1 MIVMQI
7 FGGLGNQ
14 MFQYAAGKALASF
27 YDTELA
33 LDVSFFAAHG
43 EYTPRNFGL
52 DVFNIN
58 ARVATDAEIREHT
71 YGKLKEQFERFTR
84 PWYKRKIVYEPHFH
98 FTADVF
104 KGSGDTYYKGHW
116 QSPKYFA
123 GIESEIRKDFA
134 LRYPLSAEGQTVADK
149 IKEFGDSIVS
159 VHIRRG
165 DYVSSKSVQDT
176 IGVLPLLYYESAQR
190 HINSQIKNP
199 HYFIFSDDVE
209 WVEKNMHIENA
220 IYVSRSKN
228 LKDYEEMYLM
238 SMCSNNIVA
247 NSSFS
252 WWAAWLNQNPG
263 KIVIAPEKW
272 FNDPAQNTTDLIP
285 CDWITV

>member
-1 MIVMQI
+1 MIVMQV

-14 MFQYAAGKALASF
+14 MFQYATGSALASF
-27 YDTELA
+27 YETELA
-33 LDVSFFAAHG
+33 LDISFFTAHG

-52 DVFNIN
+52 DVFNID

-71 YGKLKEQFERFTR
+71 YGKLKEQFERFTK
-84 PWYKRKIVYEPHFH
+84 PWYRRKIAYEPYFH
-98 FTADVF
+98 FTADIF
-104 KGSGDTYYKGHW
+104 KGTGDSYYKGHW

-123 GIESEIRKDFA
+123 RIENEIKKDFV
-134 LRYPLSAEGQTVADK
+134 LKKPLSAEGQIIVDK
-149 IKEFGDSIVS
+149 IKEFGDSSVS

-176 IGVLPLLYYESAQR
+176 IGVLPLSYYEKAQK

-199 HYFIFSDDVE
+199 HYFIFSDDIE
-209 WVEKNMHIENA
+209 WVKERMGLKDA
-220 IYVSRSKN
+220 TYVSESRN

-238 SMCSNNIVA
+238 SLCAHNIIA

-252 WWAAWLNQNPG
+252 WWGAWLNSNPN

-272 FNDPAQNTTDLIP
+272 FNDPAQNTADLIP
-285 CDWITV
+285 GDWVTV